1 MSRNSLLCSRM
12 PDDFEIFLTSL
23 PFAIIGTMFVM
34 ILIIVTRNAET
45 FTREEK
51 IKYSL
56 ITVGVTA
63 SIFMIP
69 VGFFYAIKSR

>member
-1 MSRNSLLCSRM
+1 M
-12 PDDFEIFLTSL
+12 PADFEIFLNSL
-23 PFAIIGTMFVM
+23 PITIIIMMFVM
-34 ILIIVTRNAET
+34 ILIIVTRDAET

-69 VGFFYAIKSR
+69 VVLYYAIK